1 MLDAAAQHRRGRLFV
16 GFAAIAWSTAGLL
29 QRELTTDVPTQLAG
43 RSFFAVIGVG
53 GYILV
58 TERGR
63 VLHAFR
69 AIGTAGVA
77 IAALLAVSSSSFF
90 IALNYTSVAN
100 VLFMQALAPIIAAAF
115 GTMIGDRVAP
125 RTWVAM
131 AVALAGVALMVGGPG
146 RPSAVGLT
154 LSLVMSVSFAATLV
168 LTRHRRDVS
177 MAPAMCLSQVAVFVL
192 AAPFA
197 QPQQVGALDLT
208 LFALLGI
215 AQIGLGFIFLTIG
228 ARLIPAGEVALITL
242 LEIVLGPL
250 WVWLFL
256 SEGPSAATFTGRHDR
271 ARSGAAPVARRT
283 AGDGDLAESCDGG
296 PVVGIGG
303 LALDERMPP
312 QLVAHRRAQRA
323 GASAVDDPYL
333 METGESRIVDEAT
346 HLLSRLL
353 PREAANVELVRHVA
367 ARRRAHLHRRCAV
380 LGHALAGRAQPRER
394 NADALPGRTD
404 HLGIVATD
412 GGDRPAHSD
421 IRRLDR
427 VALGERAALRQ
438 RPTEIAQRT
447 FGAIRTLGRRAEQ
460 AVLLGLALPPPGEP
474 QVVTEGAQLGPRL
487 GQLAL
492 RLGHRLQA
500 RAVG

>member
-69 AIGTAGVA
+69 AIGRAGVA

-115 GTMIGDRVAP
+115 GTMIGDRVAR

-146 RPSAVGLT
+146 RPSTVGLT

-197 QPQQVGALDLT
+197 QPGQAGALDIM

-256 SEGPSAATFTGRHDR
+256 SEGPSAATFTG
-271 ARSGAAPVARRT
+271 GM
-283 AGDGDLAESCDGG
+283 
-296 PVVGIGG
+296 I
-303 LALDERMPP
+303 
-312 QLVAHRRAQRA
+312 
-323 GASAVDDPYL
+323 
-333 METGESRIVDEAT
+333 
-346 HLLSRLL
+346 
-353 PREAANVELVRHVA
+353 
-367 ARRRAHLHRRCAV
+367 V
-380 LGHALAGRAQPRER
+380 LG
-394 NADALPGRTD
+394 
-404 HLGIVATD
+404 
-412 GGDRPAHSD
+412 
-421 IRRLDR
+421 
-427 VALGERAALRQ
+427 
-438 RPTEIAQRT
+438 
-447 FGAIRTLGRRAEQ
+447 
-460 AVLLGLALPPPGEP
+460 AVLLQSRGEP
-474 QVVTEGAQLGPRL
+474 PETVI
-487 GQLAL
+487 
-492 RLGHRLQA
+492 
-500 RAVG
+500 

>member
-43 RSFFAVIGVG
+43 RSIFAVIGVG

-69 AIGTAGVA
+69 AIGRAGVA

-115 GTMIGDRVAP
+115 GTMIGDRVAR

-146 RPSAVGLT
+146 RPSTVGLT

-197 QPQQVGALDLT
+197 QPGQAGALDIM

-256 SEGPSAATFTGRHDR
+256 SEGPSAATFTG
-271 ARSGAAPVARRT
+271 GM
-283 AGDGDLAESCDGG
+283 
-296 PVVGIGG
+296 I
-303 LALDERMPP
+303 
-312 QLVAHRRAQRA
+312 
-323 GASAVDDPYL
+323 
-333 METGESRIVDEAT
+333 
-346 HLLSRLL
+346 
-353 PREAANVELVRHVA
+353 
-367 ARRRAHLHRRCAV
+367 V
-380 LGHALAGRAQPRER
+380 LG
-394 NADALPGRTD
+394 
-404 HLGIVATD
+404 
-412 GGDRPAHSD
+412 
-421 IRRLDR
+421 
-427 VALGERAALRQ
+427 
-438 RPTEIAQRT
+438 
-447 FGAIRTLGRRAEQ
+447 
-460 AVLLGLALPPPGEP
+460 AVLLQSRGEP
-474 QVVTEGAQLGPRL
+474 PETVI
-487 GQLAL
+487 
-492 RLGHRLQA
+492 
-500 RAVG
+500 

>member
-69 AIGTAGVA
+69 AIGRAGVA

-115 GTMIGDRVAP
+115 GTMIGDRVAR
-125 RTWVAM
+125 RTWIAM

-197 QPQQVGALDLT
+197 QPGQAGALDIT

-256 SEGPSAATFTGRHDR
+256 SEGPSAATFTG
-271 ARSGAAPVARRT
+271 GM
-283 AGDGDLAESCDGG
+283 
-296 PVVGIGG
+296 I
-303 LALDERMPP
+303 
-312 QLVAHRRAQRA
+312 
-323 GASAVDDPYL
+323 
-333 METGESRIVDEAT
+333 
-346 HLLSRLL
+346 
-353 PREAANVELVRHVA
+353 
-367 ARRRAHLHRRCAV
+367 V
-380 LGHALAGRAQPRER
+380 LG
-394 NADALPGRTD
+394 
-404 HLGIVATD
+404 
-412 GGDRPAHSD
+412 
-421 IRRLDR
+421 
-427 VALGERAALRQ
+427 
-438 RPTEIAQRT
+438 
-447 FGAIRTLGRRAEQ
+447 
-460 AVLLGLALPPPGEP
+460 AVLLQSRGEP
-474 QVVTEGAQLGPRL
+474 PETVI
-487 GQLAL
+487 
-492 RLGHRLQA
+492 
-500 RAVG
+500 